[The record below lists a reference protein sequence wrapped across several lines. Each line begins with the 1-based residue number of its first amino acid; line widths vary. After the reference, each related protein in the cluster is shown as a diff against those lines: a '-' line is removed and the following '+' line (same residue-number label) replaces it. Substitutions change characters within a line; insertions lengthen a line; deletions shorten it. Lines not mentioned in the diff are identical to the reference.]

1 MKWALVIVLVV
12 AVAVLLFY
20 VARSKAE
27 TLPAQPA
34 EPTPPPAPAPTLSA
48 APPVV
53 EVTRTLERT
62 AEENWRARII
72 IAAQAYERAAE
83 TYANRF
89 PSYRPARNALIGAR
103 ALNAA
108 AATESRAS
116 LMFRV
121 AFASAPPAGANAAR
135 RAYDELVTAIRAPID
150 FQPALAVVPTVTG
163 IVPLGDLHL

>member
-1 MKWALVIVLVV
+1 MKWAVLIVLVV

-34 EPTPPPAPAPTLSA
+34 EPTPPPPAPTLSA
-48 APPVV
+48 APPMV

-72 IAAQAYERAAE
+72 LAAQAYERAMEAY
-83 TYANRF
+83 TNRF
-89 PSYRPARNALIGAR
+89 PTYRAAARALIGAR
-103 ALNAA
+103 ALAA
-108 AATESRAS
+108 AAPIESRAS
-116 LMFRV
+116 MMFRL
-121 AFASAPPAGANAAR
+121 AFASPPPSGSAVAR
-135 RAYDELVTAIRAPID
+135 RTYDELVTAIRAPID